1 MRTIRFYLIAA
12 TILLSLT
19 AISCSGGGGGGSSGD
34 SNGTGIISG
43 IWEGTYLTSLVPTT
57 GITLNLSQDGNEF
70 SGTYSGAD
78 SSGSLTGTITGNTI
92 TFDLDPS
99 ADCPGDFDGSGAI
112 SGRSLTLTFSGADCL
127 GSHRN
132 GQANLSKK

>member
-1 MRTIRFYLIAA
+1 MRTFRLYPVAGLMLF
-12 TILLSLT
+12 SLV
-19 AISCSGGGGGGSSGD
+19 AISCSGGGGGGSSDD
-34 SNGTGIISG
+34 SNGTSNISG
-43 IWEGTYLTSLVPTT
+43 TWEGTYLTSLVPTT

-78 SSGSLTGTITGNTI
+78 FSGSLTGTITGNII

-112 SGRSLTLTFSGADCL
+112 SGSSLTLTFSGADCL

-132 GQANLSKK
+132 GQANLTKK

>member
-1 MRTIRFYLIAA
+1 MRTIRFYFIAA

-19 AISCSGGGGGGSSGD
+19 AISCSGGGGGGSGD
-34 SNGTGIISG
+34 DPKTGIISG
-43 IWEGTYLTSLVPTT
+43 TWEGTFSTSLVDTSSLT
-57 GITLNLSQDGNEF
+57 MTVSQDGNEF

-78 SSGSLTGTITGNTI
+78 FSGSLTGTITGNTI

-99 ADCPGDFDGSGAI
+99 PDCPGDFDGSGAI
-112 SGRSLTLTFSGADCL
+112 SGSSLTLTFSGADCL

-132 GQANLSKK
+132 GEANLSKK